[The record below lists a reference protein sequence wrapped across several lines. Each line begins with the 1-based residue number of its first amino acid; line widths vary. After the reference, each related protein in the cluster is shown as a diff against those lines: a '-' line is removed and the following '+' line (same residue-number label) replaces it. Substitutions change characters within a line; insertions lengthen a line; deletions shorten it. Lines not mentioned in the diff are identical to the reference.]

1 MFNDCIKN
9 ILRKCLNFENTC
21 SSHPSLRAHL
31 RIWVISVDCNELCHS
46 CQLVCR
52 GSNYRCGWLGDCTV
66 HAQWTQTQGNH
77 LSGKTAFPARHSS
90 KSVHSET
97 GCIPM
102 TMHRQTMWLSLFVV
116 LWRAYTGS
124 ALPLDDNDEIA
135 NGDVVDDPAE
145 LSFLCRMH
153 LNGWSKSHFCGAT
166 LISPDFAVTAN

>member
-1 MFNDCIKN
+1 
-9 ILRKCLNFENTC
+9 
-21 SSHPSLRAHL
+21 
-31 RIWVISVDCNELCHS
+31 
-46 CQLVCR
+46 
-52 GSNYRCGWLGDCTV
+52 
-66 HAQWTQTQGNH
+66 
-77 LSGKTAFPARHSS
+77 
-90 KSVHSET
+90 
-97 GCIPM
+97 M
-102 TMHRQTMWLSLFVV
+102 TMHRQTVWLSLFVV